1 MSKNQEE
8 RGPAA
13 KPEVNVSPERLIE
26 AARGVYENAYA
37 PYSHYP
43 VAAAVI
49 ADNGEIY
56 TGVNVENAAY
66 GLTICAERA
75 AIFQAVAAGERE
87 IRAIA
92 VCTGEGVS
100 PCGSCRQVMREF
112 ATELPIFLV
121 DGSGNSRETSL
132 SRLLPESFGPEDLP
146 RGS

>member
-1 MSKNQEE
+1 MTAISQKQRTRLEK
-8 RGPAA
+8 AA
-13 KPEVNVSPERLIE
+13 CTVRQQ
-26 AARGVYENAYA
+26 AYA
-37 PYSHYP
+37 PYSHFL
-43 VAAAVI
+43 VGAAVLG
-49 ADNGEIY
+49 ASGDIY

-121 DGSGNSRETSL
+121 DGGGNSRETSL

-146 RGS
+146 GGS